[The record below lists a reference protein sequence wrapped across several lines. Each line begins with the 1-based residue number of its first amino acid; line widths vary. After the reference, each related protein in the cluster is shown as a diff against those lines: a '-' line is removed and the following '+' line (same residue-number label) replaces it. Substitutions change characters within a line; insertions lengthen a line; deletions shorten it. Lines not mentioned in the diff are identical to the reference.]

1 MLASI
6 AAEYV
11 ETIDRIH
18 YGRFSNKQEL
28 RHLEGQRAL
37 LHQQLTELL
46 GHEPTVEEARA
57 IVLQSRARGK
67 GDAQ

>member
-11 ETIDRIH
+11 ETIDRIRH
-18 YGRFSNKQEL
+18 GRFSNKQEL
-28 RHLEGQRAL
+28 RRLEGQRAL

-46 GHEPTVEEARA
+46 GHEPTIEEARTL
-57 IVLQSRARGK
+57 VLQSRAK
-67 GDAQ
+67 GER

>member
-6 AAEYV
+6 ASEYV
-11 ETIDRIH
+11 ETIDRIR

-46 GHEPTVEEARA
+46 GHEPTVDEARTLM
-57 IVLQSRARGK
+57 LQSRARGER
-67 GDAQ
+67 